1 MSSAIRIRPVWA
13 INTTSGSP
21 LPARLLELLVQVQ
34 ASGSLQ
40 AASTAQGLSYRHA
53 WDLLRQGES
62 LLGGPLLSMARGKG
76 STLTPLGAKLVWA
89 QRRIDARL
97 GPLLETLA
105 NELSAELSAE
115 LAPSLHLPSPALRL
129 DASHGFAI
137 EALLATLSAQ
147 GVALEHRYAS
157 TVAAAAALHE
167 GHADIAGLHLPEGPL
182 EALARA
188 RYAPWLGETQAAK
201 PGWQMIHIARRR
213 QGLMLPPGNPGGI
226 SDLRDLARPDLRFI
240 NRQAD
245 SGTRLL
251 LEGLLAQQGLSGAQI
266 RGFEQSEFTHAA
278 VAAYVASGMANA
290 GFGLETAARQFKLDF
305 IPLASERYCL
315 VCRPAYLQHP
325 TLLAL
330 RQALQ
335 NPALR
340 TQLNALPGYQ
350 ADEAGDVMPW

>member
-1 MSSAIRIRPVWA
+1 MSSAVRIRPVWA
-13 INTTSGSP
+13 INTASGSP

-34 ASGSLQ
+34 ACGSLQ
-40 AASTAQGLSYRHA
+40 AASTVLGLSYRHA

-76 STLTPLGAKLVWA
+76 SSLTPLGAKLVWA
-89 QRRIDARL
+89 QRRIEARL

-115 LAPSLHLPSPALRL
+115 LAPSLHGAAPALRL
-129 DASHGFAI
+129 HASHGFAI
-137 EALLATLSAQ
+137 EALLAALSAQ

-157 TVAAAAALHE
+157 TVAAAAALQE
-167 GHADIAGLHLPEGPL
+167 GHADIAGLHLPEGAL
-182 EALARA
+182 EAVARA
-188 RYAPWLGETQAAK
+188 RYAPWLGETQAAQ

-213 QGLMLPPGNPGGI
+213 QGLMLPPGNPLGLSALI
-226 SDLRDLARPDLRFI
+226 DLARTGLRFI

-278 VAAYVASGMANA
+278 VAAYVASGMADA

-305 IPLASERYCL
+305 IPLASERYFL
-315 VCRPAYLQHP
+315 VCRPATLQHP
-325 TLLAL
+325 TVQAL
-330 RQALQ
+330 RLSLQ
-335 NPALR
+335 EPALR
-340 TQLNALPGYQ
+340 EQLNALPGYQ
-350 ADEAGDVMPW
+350 AEGRET

>member
-188 RYAPWLGETQAAK
+188 RYAPWLGETQAAQ
-201 PGWQMIHIARRR
+201 PDWLMIHIARRR

-315 VCRPAYLQHP
+315 VCRPACLQHP

-340 TQLNALPGYQ
+340 AQLNALPGYQ

>member
-1 MSSAIRIRPVWA
+1 MSQAIRIRPVWA
-13 INTTSGSP
+13 INTASGSP

-34 ASGSLQ
+34 TCGSLQ
-40 AASTAQGLSYRHA
+40 AASTALGLSYRHA

-115 LAPSLHLPSPALRL
+115 LAPSLHLPAPALRL

-137 EALLATLSAQ
+137 EALLASLSAQ

-157 TVAAAAALHE
+157 TVAAAAALQE

-182 EALARA
+182 EAVARA
-188 RYAPWLGETQAAK
+188 RYAPWLGASQAAQ
-201 PGWQMIHIARRR
+201 PGWQMIHIAHRR
-213 QGLMLPPGNPGGI
+213 QGLMLPPGNPRGL
-226 SDLRDLARPDLRFI
+226 SQLSDLARPELRFI

-278 VAAYVASGMANA
+278 VAAYVASGMADA

-305 IPLASERYCL
+305 IPLARERYFL
-315 VCRPAYLQHP
+315 VCRPSTLQHP
-325 TLLAL
+325 TLQAL

-335 NPALR
+335 DPALLA
-340 TQLNALPGYQ
+340 QLNALPGYQ
-350 ADEAGDVMPW
+350 ADEAGKLQAW